1 MKIKLLFISLVF
13 IILESTQLHAKT
25 KGLSNFYSNS
35 QMGEELCVRV
45 SN

>member
-1 MKIKLLFISLVF
+1 MKIKLLFIALIF
-13 IILESTQLHAKT
+13 IILECVQLQAQT
-25 KGLSNFYSNS
+25 KGLSNFYGNS